1 MARVQLSYPPHD
13 SQPVVE
19 VALSERNLIV
29 LLSKLYT
36 PDSASTI
43 LVGDVSDEFAY
54 AVIRCERD
62 ERHYASPTRQ
72 GAAPGPMHPI
82 AELVHGAIQ
91 SLLAGL
97 DRP

>member
-1 MARVQLSYPPHD
+1 MARVQLSYPHD

-19 VALSERNLIV
+19 IGLSERNLIV

-36 PDSASTI
+36 PGSACTI
-43 LVGDVSDEFAY
+43 LVGDVADELAY
-54 AVIRCERD
+54 GVIRSETD
-62 ERHYASPTRQ
+62 EQHYASVTRQ
-72 GAAPGPMHPI
+72 GAAAGPMHPI

-91 SLLAGL
+91 DLLAGL